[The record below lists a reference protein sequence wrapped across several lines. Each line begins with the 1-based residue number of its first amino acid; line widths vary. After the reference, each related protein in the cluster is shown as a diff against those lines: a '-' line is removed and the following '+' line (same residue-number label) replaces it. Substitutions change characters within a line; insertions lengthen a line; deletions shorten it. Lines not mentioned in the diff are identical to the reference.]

1 MLDNFNSFGD
11 EKIGERKKGEG
22 GRKYGIYCENRHILY
37 QKLNHSIMP
46 LLIFSERSKSVY
58 TTKCRK
64 KCNNF
69 LSKTKVLFYSS

>member
-1 MLDNFNSFGD
+1 MCITMYPALPYPLMYLSLDNLNSFGD

-37 QKLNHSIMP
+37 QNLNHSISP

-58 TTKCRK
+58 
-64 KCNNF
+64 N
-69 LSKTKVLFYSS
+69 KTLM